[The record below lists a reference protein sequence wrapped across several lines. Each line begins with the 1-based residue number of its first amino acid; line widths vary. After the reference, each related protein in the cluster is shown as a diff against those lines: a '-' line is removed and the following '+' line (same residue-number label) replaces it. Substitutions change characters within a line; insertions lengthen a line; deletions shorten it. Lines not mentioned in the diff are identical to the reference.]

1 MAFMKGLFRNT
12 EAILQSC
19 ANRASTSIR
28 VEFSPLRMSSQFHR
42 NGNDVINIISL
53 QGQNSIRKLKFTPKI
68 LTGLYNI
75 KYVSK
80 KIEALRRPSVFQ
92 KHGIVSFY
100 L

>member
-19 ANRASTSIR
+19 TNRASTFIR

-53 QGQNSIRKLKFTPKI
+53 QGQTVLDNLNLHLK
-68 LTGLYNI
+68 Y
-75 KYVSK
+75 
-80 KIEALRRPSVFQ
+80 
-92 KHGIVSFY
+92 
-100 L
+100 